1 MLSFVSH
8 KCGTH
13 GVNSNCWP
21 KYGPNDTVR
30 FVCGVC
36 VFVSGLPLLFSHS
49 STACEKC
56 LVIENKGSI

>member
-21 KYGPNDTVR
+21 KYRPNDTVR

-36 VFVSGLPLLFSHS
+36 VFVSGLPLLFSSHIMIHRH
-49 STACEKC
+49 TALLHVKNV
-56 LVIENKGSI
+56 L